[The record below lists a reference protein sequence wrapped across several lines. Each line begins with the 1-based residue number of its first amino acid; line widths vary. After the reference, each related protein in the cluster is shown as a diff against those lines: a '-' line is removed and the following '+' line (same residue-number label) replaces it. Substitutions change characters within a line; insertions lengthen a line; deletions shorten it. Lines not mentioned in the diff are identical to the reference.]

1 VLVLRDVLGFR
12 TAEVADMLDT
22 GEPR

>member
-1 VLVLRDVLGFR
+1 VLGFR

-22 GEPR
+22 GEASVKGAL